1 MNPWSSVSPAGSPPI
16 CSPPICSNTLPIS
29 GRFRPPSAA
38 TTGAAGNEHGSPLE
52 AGVRLRVRRGL
63 MASDPLRQYQGTTC
77 YHLCPL
83 LPVIRLRGKGVHNGW
98 EGGRRRKLVRGETSV
113 IGSLCCA
120 GAHSMSSCSR

>member
-1 MNPWSSVSPAGSPPI
+1 
-16 CSPPICSNTLPIS
+16 
-29 GRFRPPSAA
+29 
-38 TTGAAGNEHGSPLE
+38 
-52 AGVRLRVRRGL
+52 
-63 MASDPLRQYQGTTC
+63 MASDPLRQYRGTTC

-120 GAHSMSSCSR
+120 GALDEQVLSMTSDETSVA